1 MAKKSNWYLRLGL
14 LLAVVPLGLRR
25 FVPIPDVV
33 QGFCTGLGVVLLM
46 LGVYCTSHRVERLR
60 VWKQRLISSVLRF
73 P

>member
-60 VWKQRLISSVLRF
+60 VWKRRLISSVLRL

>member
-1 MAKKSNWYLRLGL
+1 MKKKANWYLSLGL

-33 QGFCTGLGVVLLM
+33 QGFCTGLGMALLL
-46 LGVYCTSHRVERLR
+46 LGVCCTSRRMERLR
-60 VWKQRLISSVLRF
+60 IWKQRLLSSALRL

>member
-1 MAKKSNWYLRLGL
+1 MTGKANWYLRLGL

-25 FVPIPDVV
+25 FVQIPDVV

-46 LGVYCTSHRVERLR
+46 LGAYCTSHRVERLR
-60 VWKQRLISSVLRF
+60 VRKQRLISSVLRL

>member
-1 MAKKSNWYLRLGL
+1 MTRKANWYLRLGL

-46 LGVYCTSHRVERLR
+46 LGAYCTSHRVERLR
-60 VWKQRLISSVLRF
+60 VRKQRLISSVLRL

>member
-46 LGVYCTSHRVERLR
+46 LGAYCTSHRVERLR
-60 VWKQRLISSVLRF
+60 VRKQRLISSVLRL